1 MMRNEEEDN
10 FDDSIRNVNMNDSN
24 SGGYNYGSKTLPA
37 NNFIS
42 NNNNNNFNNTKSP
55 LNLNT
60 QNSFKTFTNLQQ

>member
-1 MMRNEEEDN
+1 MINEEDN
-10 FDDSIRNVNMNDSN
+10 LDDSNVKDN
-24 SGGYNYGSKTLPA
+24 SSGNGYGSKTLPA

-42 NNNNNNFNNTKSP
+42 NNVNANNPKSS